1 MISKLHTGYMIT
13 DKDLAIGIDMGGTS
27 IKIAVIGGT
36 EILEKAEPV
45 ATMDYG
51 TPEAVFTEVGKR
63 IKELQVKY
71 PTIRAVGMGL
81 PGFVDH
87 DAGTADSLANVPG
100 WYGVPV
106 RRLLEELSGLPAA
119 VDNDAN
125 CMAYAEWQLG
135 AGQGMNDLVC
145 LTLGTGVG
153 SGIIVNGKMLHGF
166 MSAAGELGQ
175 MSIDYRGRAGYYK
188 NYGALE
194 DYIGHRNLT
203 ADAMAAYAAVGLERT
218 EEECSPLGLEKAAEA
233 GCPVALACWDDLARK
248 LACCLVSCHYILNPQ
263 AFIIGG
269 GVAKAGDW
277 LFKPL
282 RQYVKEQVYAPHF
295 ERLQILPAMLSN
307 DAGMIGAA
315 AMALR
320 EAAR

>member
-1 MISKLHTGYMIT
+1 MTYMAYE
-13 DKDLAIGIDMGGTS
+13 DELAIGVDMGGTS
-27 IKIAVIGGT
+27 VKIAVVRGIDII
-36 EILEKAEPV
+36 ERAEPV
-45 ATMDYG
+45 PTMDFG
-51 TPEAVFTEVGKR
+51 TPEAVFGEVGKR

-71 PTIRAVGMGL
+71 PDLKAVGMGL

-87 DAGTADSLANVPG
+87 DAGIADSLANVPG
-100 WYGVPV
+100 WYDVPA

-135 AGQGMNDLVC
+135 AGKGMKNLVC

-153 SGIIVNGKMLHGF
+153 SGIIVNGQMLHGH

-175 MSIDYRGRAGYYK
+175 MSIDYRGRSGYYK

-203 ADAMAAYAAVGLERT
+203 ADAIAAYAAAGMTRT

-248 LACCLVSCHYILNPQ
+248 LACCLVSCHYILNPE

-277 LFKPL
+277 LFQPL
-282 RQYVKEQVYAPHF
+282 REYVKNQVYAKHF
-295 ERLQILPAMLSN
+295 AQLKILPAMLSN
-307 DAGMIGAA
+307 EAGMVGAA

-320 EAAR
+320 EAGH